1 MSGNWSI
8 QQKKYQFW
16 LAVPAKDRPKS
27 LRTKRQVASALR
39 VSESTLALWESL
51 PGWWLAVHEHAIATL
66 GNDLQ
71 EILTTLSERAKQGNV
86 SAIKLALQ
94 VLGLFSEKTEQEVT
108 HHHDQLMVVVKP
120 HDTPPTPTNRLTSGG
135 NYTDGGDGDGD
146 MEKYLT
152 IDAAPQPADDR
163 PADRPGDRPGEGEFT
178 DLIFVRT
185 DTPSKATRGTEEEGE

>member
-16 LAVPAKDRPKS
+16 LAVPSKDRPAA
-27 LRTKRQVASALR
+27 LRTKKQVASALR

-120 HDTPPTPTNRLTSGG
+120 HADASSTPTPTPTNRLTSGG
-135 NYTDGGDGDGD
+135 EDDGD

-178 DLIFVRT
+178 DLIFIKKA
-185 DTPSKATRGTEEEGE
+185 TPSKATRGTEEEGE

>member
-51 PGWWLAVHEHAIATL
+51 PGWWLAVHEHAMATL

-71 EILTTLSERAKQGNV
+71 EILTTLSEKAKSGNV
-86 SAIKLALQ
+86 PAIKLALQ
-94 VLGLFSEKTEQEVT
+94 VLGLFTEKTEQEVT

-120 HDTPPTPTNRLTSGG
+120 HADAPATPTPTNRLT
-135 NYTDGGDGDGD
+135 DGRDEDGDGD